1 MSGLVTSRLGRLNR
15 VFLKTAVAVNLA
27 LASASAL
34 GATTPF
40 ESYCLPPASINAAG
54 DAISWLDD
62 GLSIYTIGNNTNAL
76 GYRESGFQDVV
87 AQMGGTLTTL
97 NGNSDYSFTGNTGSG
112 SAVNSVG
119 TFDNGTMRF
128 STDYVTTNL
137 SQFRTTT
144 AANFFSGETGNGVY
158 IFPEQGGTAGDSY
171 TVSIDF
177 TTPVNAF
184 SFDLIDIFDTLNL
197 NSPVLRY
204 EIYADGEL
212 VAYLKGPF
220 LGDDLTGSLTLV
232 DGNGTTRGTVTAGQN
247 IENTLGFIASSPVS
261 NVSIKHIVESG
272 TIDAGARDP
281 HGLDTLSY
289 STDIVCVKPAD
300 YGDAPD
306 SYGDASHSIEAGV
319 QLGVIAPD
327 QDAESQ
333 NLANGGAE
341 GTGDDLDGTDDE
353 DGVVI
358 PPLTL
363 GVATVVSATVSGT
376 NGKLQAWIDWNGD
389 GDFADL
395 GEQLL
400 TNVQDNGVG
409 DTDLTLGR
417 IGFAITPALSST
429 VGTTYARFRW
439 SSDLN
444 VASTGLA
451 TNGEVEDYEITL
463 LPSAPASPDVPFAAC
478 QASDFTGISPDGL
491 EDRSFP
497 RGYWAAS
504 YYQGQNGFASSS
516 YGPTNG
522 SGGSGAAEFRG
533 EAFWGTGENPVQTSS
548 NGTWN
553 AIGTWSNG
561 GETPTS
567 PSLPHPS
574 YVGSTWSDSNAY
586 YQIDYRRKIDLAG
599 VIRIAD
605 IADSYVDDGVE
616 VYVNGV
622 RQWAT
627 HPPSGGPN
635 GWISQTNPGQVS
647 VAANDEVL
655 IRFIN
660 LGYIGGFHFA
670 YDLPGVDCSDTP
682 TSGTNYGT
690 ASHIEDATSALY
702 LGSAVDDETASIA
715 SANADGD
722 GSDDDGIDLPKLTAG
737 LVSSYSIL
745 SSDITAAGTGTL
757 HAWID
762 FDGNGTFDAD
772 EHSSTSVSGGSAAGS
787 LIWTLDGVGG
797 NPNFTLSA
805 GDSTFARFRLTSDT
819 SVTASTPASGASD
832 GEVEDYVLAISA
844 PDVLARPTGCGV
856 YNHAGW
862 LTNAGPYINKQILF
876 GSGDQLRDPY
886 AYANF
891 GKDAD
896 GRIITSFGLPN
907 ETLSGSIPG
916 KAGTEL
922 SEIAVGEPGQKSE
935 YHLTVF
941 RLDGKPGTTDTVKF
955 TSVGGA
961 DNIYAWI
968 EDSAGNVLTHA
979 NEFIYSVPAAPEPQ
993 DGDGEELPLTF
1004 TYPADGVVYLY
1015 GSLFDPSSYYGKTTV
1030 EDYTCPSDLSGVVF
1044 EDINYGGGAGRDQAS
1059 ASGVGVNGV
1068 TVELYDDTGAYVSST
1083 TTVNDGSTDGTYKFE
1098 TITDGDYFVRI
1109 VNDTVGSTRGGA
1121 NGSELAVQTFRT
1133 DGTTAVTNEVGG
1145 RNPAIADD
1153 VAYDDASPSTLNTST
1168 FVFTGGTLDG
1178 GEAQSL
1184 QPITMA
1190 GADLTEVDFGF
1201 NFDTIVNTNDA
1212 GQGSLRQFILNSNLL
1227 DNTGLDQVDNAADGA
1242 TDPAAGVETSIFEI
1256 PGSGVQVIEP
1266 TTGLPAVTDSFT
1278 ALDATTQQGA
1288 SCVAGARTLQV
1299 QLDGSNAGVNEQG
1312 ISIDAS
1318 DAIIR
1323 GFAIG
1328 EFSEQGIHG
1337 SANADNLVVAC
1348 NNVGLAADGSTL
1360 ATNGLHGIWIEDA
1373 TNITIGGSTDTER
1386 NIVSGNTRHGINL
1399 DGVNG
1404 ATVQFNYVGTDES
1417 GDSART
1423 NNNEGAQYGGVAAI
1437 ASATNIS
1444 ILDNLIS
1451 GNDKI
1456 SGTSP
1461 INATDGI
1468 YLYAANTIDIKR
1480 NLIGTRADGLA
1491 ALSNSG
1497 HGIYSFNTKNIVV
1510 GGSVADRNVISGNGE
1525 DGINTRFGTD
1535 TVSILSNYIGVA
1547 INGTSELGNTDNGI
1561 FLADTANAIIGDGTV
1576 AGRNV
1581 IAGNDISGVRIS
1593 ASGGTTVKGNYIG
1606 VDATGM
1612 SAIGNSL
1619 HGVYVQNSADVVVG
1633 GSAANDRNV
1642 VSGNGVIG
1650 VYMVGATSDTRVE
1663 NNVVGLLSDGDTIAA
1678 NGGAGIETSGTNGVV
1693 IHDNVASGNGSR
1705 GVHLVNSPN
1714 TTVTNN
1720 LIGLNEAGTADRG
1733 NTSYGI
1739 DVDTAAV
1746 NLAVNGNTIAG
1757 NGSTGIRIINGD
1769 ATNNVIT
1776 NNRIGVALDGT
1787 TGMGNTNGGVL
1798 IQSTSGVTVGGSAAN
1813 ESNIIAYNTG
1823 DAITVLSS
1831 GAKNNTVSRN
1841 VMYANTGLGIDL
1853 DQDNVTLNDAGDS
1866 DSGAGNDGLN
1876 FPQFSQITLISGNL
1890 TVAGCAPAGATV
1902 ELFEA
1907 DVSPTSGSGVSAG
1920 SNAFGKTQDYGE
1932 GEVFLT
1938 AWTMPASGTA
1948 CALPADADGNDST
1961 GMLAFS
1967 QTFAL
1972 SSLPAGA
1979 SIVLDDKLT
1988 AIATLAGTGTSEFS
2002 AIGLVASFD
2011 YGDAPLSGTAPSGS
2025 GNNNY
2030 GITQHAVVSGMSL
2043 GSSDPDIDASYQDSA
2058 LADGDDVNG
2067 ADDEDGILLPALVAG
2082 DTQYS
2087 IVSADITAVGSGT
2100 LHAWIDFDGNGTFDA
2115 DEHSSTAISSGTAG
2129 TLSWTMDGAG
2139 GNPDFSLAGASTTFA
2154 RFRFTSD
2161 ASITA
2166 STPASIAANGE
2177 VEDYA
2182 MTILDNTPDVMTRPG
2197 VCGGFV
2203 SRGWATDAAGIL
2215 HDNDIRFNSGSAQN
2229 DPYAF
2234 LALRRQANGKIVTSF
2249 GDPDLLETLTGSI
2262 PTRAGNN
2269 LITTA
2274 RTDSGHRSEYHATIF
2289 RLEGTPGATETVN
2302 YDTNGGA
2309 EYSAYWVEDAAG
2321 NVLSAADFVYTY
2333 ASGGG
2338 IGESFDISVTYPTDG
2353 VVYVYSVLFD
2363 PTQAYGRP
2371 TLLNYTC
2378 PTDYSDGLAD
2388 GLDTP
2393 NGTVTASAYG
2403 DATHQL
2409 LPGIQ
2414 LGASVTADTASVL
2427 AADDASDDAIAS
2439 FPLLSEA
2446 MTSYQIKAT
2455 DIVATGDGTLS
2466 AWIDFDGD
2474 GAYQADE
2481 LATAEVVAGVVQADL
2496 DWAFTD
2502 IMAAGTSYAR
2512 FRLTSDTLV
2521 DVAGTTGVD
2530 ERATLAAI
2538 DGEVEDYPIPIV
2550 EASKLNGIVFEDIN
2564 YGGGAGRDQAS
2575 ASGVGV
2581 NGVTVELYDN
2591 TGAFIASTT
2600 TANDGTNDGAY
2611 EFAGLING
2619 DYHVRVVSDTISST
2633 RSGADG
2639 SELAVQT
2646 FRTDGTTPVT
2656 AEVGGRQPALSDGTA
2671 YDIASP
2677 SVLNTTSYAFT
2688 GGTLDGGQSQSVTPV
2703 TLVGADITGIDF
2715 GFNFDTIVNTNDAG
2729 QGSLRQFILN
2739 SNLLTDIPNQNIN
2752 AGQETSIFMIPDGT
2766 GYAGTANH
2774 GALDLTAGGLAT
2786 IATGTG
2792 FDAITDHFTALDAS
2806 TQNGASCSPRTL
2818 KVVLDGSSTAAGSGI
2833 DGFTI
2838 TGNNATVRGFSIGGY
2853 DRHGINLSGDDA
2865 LLVCNHVGL
2874 DAAGTTATPNT
2885 VNGINVS
2892 TSVNVQ
2898 IGDGSAAGMN
2908 VLSGNTEQGLF
2919 IGVTGAGIVVDTNHM
2934 GTTLDGQ
2941 TALPNGKHGIF
2952 AANISTAGATLT
2964 VQNNVSSGN
2973 TISGLYVIN
2982 SENLTLTTTNNLLGM
2997 AANGTTTLANGGHGL
3012 HISGGGTGTF
3022 NATITNN
3029 TLSGNTQNGVWIA
3042 NSRMINI
3049 TNNRIGVD
3057 TAGNSAGNN
3066 SFGIRI
3072 LNSADI
3078 TIGDG
3083 TAPGSN
3089 IIANNGSDGLYV
3101 DGATD
3106 AVISR
3111 NSLYSN
3117 GGLGIDL
3124 VSAAAD
3130 VTLNDANDADTGPNG
3145 GLNFPQLTRVV
3156 YSGSDLIIQGCA
3168 PTGSTVELFEADVS
3182 STSSSGATAGDNS
3195 FGKTQ
3200 DYGEGE
3206 VYITS
3211 FEEGVDE
3218 DSTLAAVNC
3227 SGLSD
3232 ADGND
3237 ATGMSP
3243 FQWRMALPAGLQVG
3257 DKLTATAT
3265 LTGTGTSEFSA
3276 VAIIAGQ
3283 DYGDAPSR
3291 YNTTLASDGARHDV
3305 INNVYLGSVKPD
3317 VDSDGQ
3323 PSTAANSDGADEDGI
3338 ASFGALTIS
3347 DSSYSVVARVNNST
3361 SNTATLIAWI
3371 DFDGNGRFDADE
3383 AAIRTVSAG
3392 ASGSDITLNWSSI
3405 PLDIKAGDTYLRV
3418 RLTTDSLN
3426 NREPD
3431 GPKLDGEVEDYPITI
3446 TTVGVTVSGRV
3457 FNDANVNAANDS
3469 GEVGVTQLPVV
3480 LYDTVNKVCVST
3492 RTDGS
3497 GAYAFE
3503 DVVPGTYQV
3512 YEASRESVPV
3522 PRNCGPAFAKNPG
3535 SYRSTM
3541 DNVREAFIVTTS
3553 DITGQDF
3560 GDVKLPVFEP
3570 DNTGQVLPGNVLFY
3584 AHKFTT
3590 PAKGSVSF
3598 SSVSSGN
3605 KSSGWSSIIYRDA
3618 NCDGTLNQSD
3628 GAVPLGT
3635 GSLAVDAADNIC
3647 LINKVYAPAN
3657 VAANDQYVQNIT
3669 ADFDFENT
3677 VAGTLALIVR
3687 DVTTAL
3693 QVVAPALPATP
3704 EVVAEPVTPVQA
3716 PVEATPT
3723 TPYIPETEEVPAQ
3736 APVAATPVT
3745 PTVGPSRLE
3754 LRKTVRNISTNS
3766 GETDTVNTA
3775 SPGDI
3780 LEYRIYYSNTGTGPL
3795 TDLVVND
3802 LVPAYTELDGA
3813 LDCGGVL
3820 TGMSCT
3826 TSPVGLNGS
3835 LQWNFTGAVLGGA
3848 GSSVSYRVVI
3858 DE

>member
-1 MSGLVTSRLGRLNR
+1 
-15 VFLKTAVAVNLA
+15 
-27 LASASAL
+27 
-34 GATTPF
+34 
-40 ESYCLPPASINAAG
+40 
-54 DAISWLDD
+54 
-62 GLSIYTIGNNTNAL
+62 
-76 GYRESGFQDVV
+76 
-87 AQMGGTLTTL
+87 
-97 NGNSDYSFTGNTGSG
+97 
-112 SAVNSVG
+112 
-119 TFDNGTMRF
+119 
-128 STDYVTTNL
+128 
-137 SQFRTTT
+137 
-144 AANFFSGETGNGVY
+144 
-158 IFPEQGGTAGDSY
+158 
-171 TVSIDF
+171 
-177 TTPVNAF
+177 
-184 SFDLIDIFDTLNL
+184 
-197 NSPVLRY
+197 
-204 EIYADGEL
+204 
-212 VAYLKGPF
+212 
-220 LGDDLTGSLTLV
+220 
-232 DGNGTTRGTVTAGQN
+232 
-247 IENTLGFIASSPVS
+247 
-261 NVSIKHIVESG
+261 
-272 TIDAGARDP
+272 
-281 HGLDTLSY
+281 
-289 STDIVCVKPAD
+289 
-300 YGDAPD
+300 
-306 SYGDASHSIEAGV
+306 
-319 QLGVIAPD
+319 
-327 QDAESQ
+327 
-333 NLANGGAE
+333 
-341 GTGDDLDGTDDE
+341 
-353 DGVVI
+353 
-358 PPLTL
+358 
-363 GVATVVSATVSGT
+363 
-376 NGKLQAWIDWNGD
+376 
-389 GDFADL
+389 
-395 GEQLL
+395 
-400 TNVQDNGVG
+400 
-409 DTDLTLGR
+409 
-417 IGFAITPALSST
+417 
-429 VGTTYARFRW
+429 
-439 SSDLN
+439 
-444 VASTGLA
+444 
-451 TNGEVEDYEITL
+451 
-463 LPSAPASPDVPFAAC
+463 
-478 QASDFTGISPDGL
+478 
-491 EDRSFP
+491 
-497 RGYWAAS
+497 
-504 YYQGQNGFASSS
+504 
-516 YGPTNG
+516 
-522 SGGSGAAEFRG
+522 
-533 EAFWGTGENPVQTSS
+533 
-548 NGTWN
+548 
-553 AIGTWSNG
+553 
-561 GETPTS
+561 
-567 PSLPHPS
+567 
-574 YVGSTWSDSNAY
+574 
-586 YQIDYRRKIDLAG
+586 
-599 VIRIAD
+599 
-605 IADSYVDDGVE
+605 
-616 VYVNGV
+616 
-622 RQWAT
+622 
-627 HPPSGGPN
+627 
-635 GWISQTNPGQVS
+635 
-647 VAANDEVL
+647 
-655 IRFIN
+655 
-660 LGYIGGFHFA
+660 
-670 YDLPGVDCSDTP
+670 
-682 TSGTNYGT
+682 
-690 ASHIEDATSALY
+690 
-702 LGSAVDDETASIA
+702 
-715 SANADGD
+715 
-722 GSDDDGIDLPKLTAG
+722 
-737 LVSSYSIL
+737 
-745 SSDITAAGTGTL
+745 
-757 HAWID
+757 
-762 FDGNGTFDAD
+762 
-772 EHSSTSVSGGSAAGS
+772 
-787 LIWTLDGVGG
+787 
-797 NPNFTLSA
+797 
-805 GDSTFARFRLTSDT
+805 
-819 SVTASTPASGASD
+819 
-832 GEVEDYVLAISA
+832 
-844 PDVLARPTGCGV
+844 
-856 YNHAGW
+856 
-862 LTNAGPYINKQILF
+862 
-876 GSGDQLRDPY
+876 
-886 AYANF
+886 
-891 GKDAD
+891 
-896 GRIITSFGLPN
+896 
-907 ETLSGSIPG
+907 
-916 KAGTEL
+916 
-922 SEIAVGEPGQKSE
+922 
-935 YHLTVF
+935 
-941 RLDGKPGTTDTVKF
+941 
-955 TSVGGA
+955 
-961 DNIYAWI
+961 
-968 EDSAGNVLTHA
+968 
-979 NEFIYSVPAAPEPQ
+979 
-993 DGDGEELPLTF
+993 
-1004 TYPADGVVYLY
+1004 
-1015 GSLFDPSSYYGKTTV
+1015 
-1030 EDYTCPSDLSGVVF
+1030 
-1044 EDINYGGGAGRDQAS
+1044 
-1059 ASGVGVNGV
+1059 
-1068 TVELYDDTGAYVSST
+1068 
-1083 TTVNDGSTDGTYKFE
+1083 
-1098 TITDGDYFVRI
+1098 
-1109 VNDTVGSTRGGA
+1109 
-1121 NGSELAVQTFRT
+1121 
-1133 DGTTAVTNEVGG
+1133 
-1145 RNPAIADD
+1145 
-1153 VAYDDASPSTLNTST
+1153 
-1168 FVFTGGTLDG
+1168 
-1178 GEAQSL
+1178 
-1184 QPITMA
+1184 
-1190 GADLTEVDFGF
+1190 
-1201 NFDTIVNTNDA
+1201 
-1212 GQGSLRQFILNSNLL
+1212 
-1227 DNTGLDQVDNAADGA
+1227 
-1242 TDPAAGVETSIFEI
+1242 
-1256 PGSGVQVIEP
+1256 
-1266 TTGLPAVTDSFT
+1266 
-1278 ALDATTQQGA
+1278 
-1288 SCVAGARTLQV
+1288 
-1299 QLDGSNAGVNEQG
+1299 
-1312 ISIDAS
+1312 
-1318 DAIIR
+1318 
-1323 GFAIG
+1323 
-1328 EFSEQGIHG
+1328 
-1337 SANADNLVVAC
+1337 
-1348 NNVGLAADGSTL
+1348 
-1360 ATNGLHGIWIEDA
+1360 
-1373 TNITIGGSTDTER
+1373 
-1386 NIVSGNTRHGINL
+1386 
-1399 DGVNG
+1399 
-1404 ATVQFNYVGTDES
+1404 
-1417 GDSART
+1417 
-1423 NNNEGAQYGGVAAI
+1423 
-1437 ASATNIS
+1437 
-1444 ILDNLIS
+1444 
-1451 GNDKI
+1451 
-1456 SGTSP
+1456 
-1461 INATDGI
+1461 
-1468 YLYAANTIDIKR
+1468 
-1480 NLIGTRADGLA
+1480 
-1491 ALSNSG
+1491 
-1497 HGIYSFNTKNIVV
+1497 
-1510 GGSVADRNVISGNGE
+1510 
-1525 DGINTRFGTD
+1525 
-1535 TVSILSNYIGVA
+1535 
-1547 INGTSELGNTDNGI
+1547 
-1561 FLADTANAIIGDGTV
+1561 
-1576 AGRNV
+1576 
-1581 IAGNDISGVRIS
+1581 
-1593 ASGGTTVKGNYIG
+1593 
-1606 VDATGM
+1606 
-1612 SAIGNSL
+1612 
-1619 HGVYVQNSADVVVG
+1619 
-1633 GSAANDRNV
+1633 
-1642 VSGNGVIG
+1642 
-1650 VYMVGATSDTRVE
+1650 
-1663 NNVVGLLSDGDTIAA
+1663 
-1678 NGGAGIETSGTNGVV
+1678 
-1693 IHDNVASGNGSR
+1693 
-1705 GVHLVNSPN
+1705 
-1714 TTVTNN
+1714 
-1720 LIGLNEAGTADRG
+1720 
-1733 NTSYGI
+1733 
-1739 DVDTAAV
+1739 
-1746 NLAVNGNTIAG
+1746 
-1757 NGSTGIRIINGD
+1757 
-1769 ATNNVIT
+1769 
-1776 NNRIGVALDGT
+1776 
-1787 TGMGNTNGGVL
+1787 
-1798 IQSTSGVTVGGSAAN
+1798 
-1813 ESNIIAYNTG
+1813 
-1823 DAITVLSS
+1823 
-1831 GAKNNTVSRN
+1831 
-1841 VMYANTGLGIDL
+1841 
-1853 DQDNVTLNDAGDS
+1853 
-1866 DSGAGNDGLN
+1866 
-1876 FPQFSQITLISGNL
+1876 
-1890 TVAGCAPAGATV
+1890 
-1902 ELFEA
+1902 
-1907 DVSPTSGSGVSAG
+1907 
-1920 SNAFGKTQDYGE
+1920 
-1932 GEVFLT
+1932 
-1938 AWTMPASGTA
+1938 
-1948 CALPADADGNDST
+1948 
-1961 GMLAFS
+1961 
-1967 QTFAL
+1967 
-1972 SSLPAGA
+1972 
-1979 SIVLDDKLT
+1979 
-1988 AIATLAGTGTSEFS
+1988 
-2002 AIGLVASFD
+2002 
-2011 YGDAPLSGTAPSGS
+2011 
-2025 GNNNY
+2025 
-2030 GITQHAVVSGMSL
+2030 
-2043 GSSDPDIDASYQDSA
+2043 
-2058 LADGDDVNG
+2058 
-2067 ADDEDGILLPALVAG
+2067 
-2082 DTQYS
+2082 
-2087 IVSADITAVGSGT
+2087 
-2100 LHAWIDFDGNGTFDA
+2100 
-2115 DEHSSTAISSGTAG
+2115 
-2129 TLSWTMDGAG
+2129 MDGAG

-2166 STPASIAANGE
+2166 STPASIASNGE
-2177 VEDYA
+2177 VEDYTL
-2182 MTILDNTPDVMTRPG
+2182 TILDNTPDVMTRPG

-2215 HDNDIRFNSGSAQN
+2215 HDDDIRFNSGSVQN

-2249 GDPDLLETLTGSI
+2249 GDPLETLTGSI

-2269 LITTA
+2269 LVTTS

-2321 NVLSAADFVYTY
+2321 NVLSAADFVYTWDN
-2333 ASGGG
+2333 GGG
-2338 IGESFDISVTYPTDG
+2338 IGEDFDISVTYPSDG

-2403 DATHQL
+2403 EATHQL

-2481 LATAEVVAGVVQADL
+2481 FATAEVVAGVVQADL
-2496 DWAFTD
+2496 DWTFTD

-2512 FRLTSDTLV
+2512 FRFTT
-2521 DVAGTTGVD
+2521 DVLADIAGTTGVD

-2538 DGEVEDYPIPIV
+2538 DGEVEDYPITIV

-2611 EFAGLING
+2611 EFSGLING

-2688 GGTLDGGQSQSVTPV
+2688 GGTLDGGQSQSVTPI

-2885 VNGINVS
+2885 VNGIHVS

-3101 DGATD
+3101 DGTTD

-3111 NSLYSN
+3111 NSLYNN

-3130 VTLNDANDADTGPNG
+3130 VTLNDADDTDTGPNG
-3145 GLNFPQLTRVV
+3145 GLNFPQFTRVV

-3182 STSSSGATAGDNS
+3182 STSSSGATAGDNR

-3218 DSTLAAVNC
+3218 DNTLAAVNC

-3265 LTGTGTSEFSA
+3265 LAGTGTSEFSA

-3283 DYGDAPSR
+3283 DYGDAPSS

-3305 INNVYLGSVKPD
+3305 INNVYLGSAKPD

-3323 PSTAANSDGADEDGI
+3323 PSTAANGDGADEDGI

-3361 SNTATLIAWI
+3361 SDTATLIAWI

-3405 PLDIKAGDTYLRV
+3405 PLDIQAGDTYLRV

-3497 GAYAFE
+3497 GEYIFE

-3522 PRNCGPAFAKNPG
+3522 PRDCGPAFAKNPG

-3570 DNTGQVLPGNVLFY
+3570 DNTGQILPGNVLFY
-3584 AHKFTT
+3584 AHKLTT

-3635 GSLAVDAADNIC
+3635 GSLAVDATDNIC

-3669 ADFDFENT
+3669 ADFDFGL
-3677 VAGTLALIVR
+3677 AGTAARDLAGSLALKVR
-3687 DVTTAL
+3687 DVTTAQ
-3693 QVVAPALPATP
+3693 QVQAPALPATP
-3704 EVVAEPVTPVQA
+3704 EVVAVPDVTPEQD
-3716 PVEATPT
+3716 PVPATPT
-3723 TPYIPETEEVPAQ
+3723 TPYIPEIPE
-3736 APVAATPVT
+3736 APVQAQVDPTPVT

-3754 LRKTVRNISTNS
+3754 LRKTVRNIDTDNV
-3766 GETDTVNTA
+3766 ETDTVNAA
-3775 SPGDI
+3775 SPGDT

-3802 LVPAYTELDGA
+3802 VIPAYTELVGA
-3813 LDCGGVL
+3813 LDCGTIL

-3826 TSPVGLNGS
+3826 PGPVGLNGS
-3835 LQWNFTGAVLGGA
+3835 LQWNFTGTVVGGA
-3848 GSSVSYRVVI
+3848 GSSVSYRVII